1 MLIQQKPKKAEGYR
15 KPPPKRPPPGTP
27 QPPAFVPRGE
37 DKRKG
42 VLFAP
47 EVHRA
52 LKQGVE
58 TMTAPMAATLGPLS
72 RTVAIASLSSNNAAP
87 ELLSDAATI
96 ARRMIEIPNRYANTG
111 AMLIRHLAWHAR
123 ETMGDGSAT
132 AAVLARAMILEGMRT
147 VAAGANPVT
156 VCRGLEKGVRVAVE
170 QLAEVAQPLDG
181 QPAIAA
187 LAGSATGDPALAE
200 LIAEIFEIIG
210 AEGPIVVEE
219 FTGTVMDREYVENV
233 RWDSGLADTEFVTD
247 EAKHA
252 AVMMNPGIALADM
265 EISSAAQ
272 VVPIVEQARNAQAES
287 LVIIARKIEGEALGT
302 LLLNSKK
309 GLPIAPITAP
319 GLVLSRPEILKDLA
333 VLCGA
338 NLIDTAAGRR
348 LEEFCM
354 EDFGGARRVVAR
366 RKDFTLISPRGN
378 IPKIHSRIAQLQAEL
393 AEERPTA
400 QPDMLR
406 RRLANMSGGTA
417 ILKIGAFTKI
427 EGQLKRQSAED
438 AIRTVRAGVQEG
450 TVPGGGA
457 AYLGCVPFLEDLATK
472 TRDTDEAM
480 GVRTAAA
487 ALTAP
492 LRQIA
497 SNAGYVASTVVAKA
511 GACAPEWGFDAV
523 SGRIVNM
530 RAAGIVDP
538 AKVLRL
544 ALEMAAGTAVLV
556 LTTEAVVLTQR
567 KSVKDVAYNP

>member
-1 MLIQQKPKKAEGYR
+1 MLIQQKPKNAEGYR

-319 GLVLSRPEILKDLA
+319 GLVLSRPEILHAELLQPTARRRVDQIRTAKNGQ
-333 VLCGA
+333 VL
-338 NLIDTAAGRR
+338 
-348 LEEFCM
+348 
-354 EDFGGARRVVAR
+354 EDF
-366 RKDFTLISPRGN
+366 
-378 IPKIHSRIAQLQAEL
+378 
-393 AEERPTA
+393 
-400 QPDMLR
+400 
-406 RRLANMSGGTA
+406 
-417 ILKIGAFTKI
+417 
-427 EGQLKRQSAED
+427 
-438 AIRTVRAGVQEG
+438 
-450 TVPGGGA
+450 
-457 AYLGCVPFLEDLATK
+457 
-472 TRDTDEAM
+472 
-480 GVRTAAA
+480 
-487 ALTAP
+487 
-492 LRQIA
+492 
-497 SNAGYVASTVVAKA
+497 
-511 GACAPEWGFDAV
+511 
-523 SGRIVNM
+523 
-530 RAAGIVDP
+530 RAAQYQSRRCDWRNRQP
-538 AKVLRL
+538 LLRIEQER
-544 ALEMAAGTAVLV
+544 A
-556 LTTEAVVLTQR
+556 
-567 KSVKDVAYNP
+567 